1 MLQHLNSAAGLFLLF
16 LIYSTLGWCG
26 EMIYCSIGQRKLC
39 EKRGFLNG
47 FLCPIY
53 GFGALLVLWALRGG
67 CESPVLTFFFGALLT
82 SAVEYFTSYLME
94 KLFHMRWWD
103 YSRYKFQI
111 HGRVCLLNSTLFGL
125 LCVALCHLVHPEV
138 MKLIRFLMAR
148 HIALPLAAALFVLF
162 TADVV
167 LSVRS
172 AIQIGNRLEKLQA
185 LQDELQEKLEELANE
200 QRRRAESR
208 KAERQERL
216 EELTRQYD
224 AIELAVNTLE
234 RAGAELQSRFSP
246 ALGRRAA
253 ELFSRLTGGRY
264 DELAVSRD
272 FSVLVKRAGDT
283 VARGSLYLSAGA
295 ADLMYLAVRLAI
307 AELVLPGDEPC
318 PIILDDALAYLDPA
332 RRERVLALL
341 EEIGEK
347 RQVIL
352 FTCS

>member
-26 EMIYCSIGQRKLC
+26 EMIYCSIGQRRLC

-148 HIALPLAAALFVLF
+148 HIALPLAAVLFVLF
-162 TADVV
+162 AADTV

-172 AIQIGNRLEKLQA
+172 AIQIGDRLEKLQA
-185 LQDELQEKLEELANE
+185 LQDELQEKLEDLLKE
-200 QRRRAESR
+200 QRERAADRWE
-208 KAERQERL
+208 EQQERL
-216 EELTRQYD
+216 EAL
-224 AIELAVNTLE
+224 LE
-234 RAGAELQSRFSP
+234 KGQRSA
-246 ALGRRAA
+246 
-253 ELFSRLTGGRY
+253 
-264 DELAVSRD
+264 DEL
-272 FSVLVKRAGDT
+272 
-283 VARGSLYLSAGA
+283 
-295 ADLMYLAVRLAI
+295 
-307 AELVLPGDEPC
+307 
-318 PIILDDALAYLDPA
+318 
-332 RRERVLALL
+332 RERVSAGLAERQQRRQNRLDAFSELWGEYRERWEALRAENQRRMKALL
-341 EEIGEK
+341 SGQDVFERRLLSAYPSLRSERHAEALEK
-347 RQVIL
+347 LKAALRERQAARGKRHKKQP
-352 FTCS
+352 

>member
-26 EMIYCSIGQRKLC
+26 EMIYCSIGQRRLC

-148 HIALPLAAALFVLF
+148 HIALPLAAVLFVLF
-162 TADVV
+162 AADTV

-172 AIQIGNRLEKLQA
+172 AIQIGDRLEKLQA
-185 LQDELQEKLEELANE
+185 LQDELQEKLEDLLKE
-200 QRRRAESR
+200 QRERAADRWE
-208 KAERQERL
+208 EQQERL
-216 EELTRQYD
+216 EAL
-224 AIELAVNTLE
+224 LE
-234 RAGAELQSRFSP
+234 KGQRSA
-246 ALGRRAA
+246 
-253 ELFSRLTGGRY
+253 
-264 DELAVSRD
+264 DEL
-272 FSVLVKRAGDT
+272 
-283 VARGSLYLSAGA
+283 
-295 ADLMYLAVRLAI
+295 
-307 AELVLPGDEPC
+307 
-318 PIILDDALAYLDPA
+318 
-332 RRERVLALL
+332 RERVSAGLAERQQRRQNRLDAFSELWGEYRERWEALRAENQRRMKALL
-341 EEIGEK
+341 SGQDVFERRLLRAYPSLRSERHAEALEKLKAALRERQAAREK
-347 RQVIL
+347 RHKKQP
-352 FTCS
+352 

>member
-1 MLQHLNSAAGLFLLF
+1 MLAHLNHAAGLFLLF

-26 EMIYCSIGQRKLC
+26 EMIYCSIGQRRLC

-138 MKLIRFLMAR
+138 MKLIRFLMAQ
-148 HIALPLAAALFVLF
+148 HIALPLAAVLFVLF
-162 TADVV
+162 AADTV

-172 AIQIGNRLEKLQA
+172 AIQIGDRLEKLQA
-185 LQDELQEKLEELANE
+185 LQDELQEKLEDLLKE
-200 QRRRAESR
+200 QRERAADRWE
-208 KAERQERL
+208 EQQERL
-216 EELTRQYD
+216 EAL
-224 AIELAVNTLE
+224 LE
-234 RAGAELQSRFSP
+234 KGQR
-246 ALGRRAA
+246 
-253 ELFSRLTGGRY
+253 
-264 DELAVSRD
+264 
-272 FSVLVKRAGDT
+272 
-283 VARGSLYLSAGA
+283 SAG
-295 ADLMYLAVRLAI
+295 
-307 AELVLPGDEPC
+307 EL
-318 PIILDDALAYLDPA
+318 
-332 RRERVLALL
+332 RERVSAGLAERQQRRQNRLDAFSELWGEYRERWEALRAENQRRMKALL
-341 EEIGEK
+341 SGQDVFERRLLRAYPSLRSERHAEALEKLKAALRERQAAREK
-347 RQVIL
+347 RHKKQP
-352 FTCS
+352 

>member
-94 KLFHMRWWD
+94 KLFHTRWWD

-125 LCVALCHLVHPEV
+125 LFVALCHLVHPEV

-148 HIALPLAAALFVLF
+148 HIALPLAAVLFVLF
-162 TADVV
+162 AADTV

-172 AIQIGNRLEKLQA
+172 AIQIGDRLEKLQA
-185 LQDELQEKLEELANE
+185 LQDELQEKLEDLLKE
-200 QRRRAESR
+200 QRERAADRWE
-208 KAERQERL
+208 EQQERL
-216 EELTRQYD
+216 EAL
-224 AIELAVNTLE
+224 LE
-234 RAGAELQSRFSP
+234 KGQRSA
-246 ALGRRAA
+246 
-253 ELFSRLTGGRY
+253 
-264 DELAVSRD
+264 DEL
-272 FSVLVKRAGDT
+272 
-283 VARGSLYLSAGA
+283 
-295 ADLMYLAVRLAI
+295 
-307 AELVLPGDEPC
+307 
-318 PIILDDALAYLDPA
+318 
-332 RRERVLALL
+332 RERVSAGLAEHQQRRQNRLDAFSELWGEYRERWESLRAEHQQRMKALL
-341 EEIGEK
+341 SGQDFFERRLLRAYPSLRSERHAEALEK
-347 RQVIL
+347 LKAALRERQEARGKRHKKQP
-352 FTCS
+352 

>member
-148 HIALPLAAALFVLF
+148 HIALPLAAVLFALFA
-162 TADVV
+162 ADTV

-172 AIQIGNRLEKLQA
+172 AIQIGDRLEKLQA
-185 LQDELQEKLEELANE
+185 LQDELQEKLEDLLKE
-200 QRRRAESR
+200 QRERAADRWE
-208 KAERQERL
+208 EQQERL
-216 EELTRQYD
+216 EAL
-224 AIELAVNTLE
+224 LE
-234 RAGAELQSRFSP
+234 KGQRSA
-246 ALGRRAA
+246 
-253 ELFSRLTGGRY
+253 
-264 DELAVSRD
+264 DEL
-272 FSVLVKRAGDT
+272 
-283 VARGSLYLSAGA
+283 
-295 ADLMYLAVRLAI
+295 
-307 AELVLPGDEPC
+307 
-318 PIILDDALAYLDPA
+318 
-332 RRERVLALL
+332 RERVSAGLAERQQRRQNRLDAFSELWGEYRERWEALRAENQRRMKALL
-341 EEIGEK
+341 SGQDVFERRLLRAYPSLRSERHAEALEKLKAALRERQAAREK
-347 RQVIL
+347 RHKKQP
-352 FTCS
+352 

>member
-26 EMIYCSIGQRKLC
+26 EMIYCSIGQRRLC
-39 EKRGFLNG
+39 EKRGSLNG

-148 HIALPLAAALFVLF
+148 HIALPLAAVLFALFA
-162 TADVV
+162 ADTV

-172 AIQIGNRLEKLQA
+172 AIQIGDRLEKLQA
-185 LQDELQEKLEELANE
+185 LQDELQEKLEDLVKE
-200 QRRRAESR
+200 QRERAADRWEGQ
-208 KAERQERL
+208 QERL
-216 EELTRQYD
+216 EMPE
-224 AIELAVNTLE
+224 A
-234 RAGAELQSRFSP
+234 
-246 ALGRRAA
+246 
-253 ELFSRLTGGRY
+253 
-264 DELAVSRD
+264 
-272 FSVLVKRAGDT
+272 
-283 VARGSLYLSAGA
+283 
-295 ADLMYLAVRLAI
+295 
-307 AELVLPGDEPC
+307 
-318 PIILDDALAYLDPA
+318 
-332 RRERVLALL
+332 
-341 EEIGEK
+341 
-347 RQVIL
+347 
-352 FTCS
+352 

>member
-26 EMIYCSIGQRKLC
+26 EMIYCSIGQRRLC

-148 HIALPLAAALFVLF
+148 HIALPLAAALFALF

-216 EELTRQYD
+216 EDLREKVSAD
-224 AIELAVNTLE
+224 LAE
-234 RAGAELQSRFSP
+234 
-246 ALGRRAA
+246 RRAQR
-253 ELFSRLTGGRY
+253 EQLLREGR
-264 DELAVSRD
+264 EAL
-272 FSVLVKRAGDT
+272 
-283 VARGSLYLSAGA
+283 
-295 ADLMYLAVRLAI
+295 ADLGEEYRERWEALRSENQRRMKALLNGQDFFERRLLRAYPGLRSERH
-307 AELVLPGDEPC
+307 AEA
-318 PIILDDALAYLDPA
+318 LDRLKAALRQRHEA
-332 RRERVLALL
+332 RRHTKEN
-341 EEIGEK
+341 
-347 RQVIL
+347 
-352 FTCS
+352 

>member
-148 HIALPLAAALFVLF
+148 HIALPLAAVLFVLF
-162 TADVV
+162 AADTV

-172 AIQIGNRLEKLQA
+172 AIQIGDRLEKLQA
-185 LQDELQEKLEELANE
+185 LQDELQEKLEDLLKE
-200 QRRRAESR
+200 QRERAADRWE
-208 KAERQERL
+208 EQQERL
-216 EELTRQYD
+216 EAL
-224 AIELAVNTLE
+224 LE
-234 RAGAELQSRFSP
+234 KGQRSA
-246 ALGRRAA
+246 
-253 ELFSRLTGGRY
+253 
-264 DELAVSRD
+264 DEL
-272 FSVLVKRAGDT
+272 
-283 VARGSLYLSAGA
+283 
-295 ADLMYLAVRLAI
+295 
-307 AELVLPGDEPC
+307 
-318 PIILDDALAYLDPA
+318 
-332 RRERVLALL
+332 RERVSAGLAERQQRRQNRLDAFSELWGEYRERWEALRAENQRRMKALL
-341 EEIGEK
+341 SGQDVFERRLLRAYPSLRSERHAEALEK
-347 RQVIL
+347 LKAALRERQEARGKRHKKQP
-352 FTCS
+352 

>member
-216 EELTRQYD
+216 EDLREKVSAD
-224 AIELAVNTLE
+224 LAE
-234 RAGAELQSRFSP
+234 
-246 ALGRRAA
+246 RRAQR
-253 ELFSRLTGGRY
+253 EQLLREGR
-264 DELAVSRD
+264 EAL
-272 FSVLVKRAGDT
+272 
-283 VARGSLYLSAGA
+283 
-295 ADLMYLAVRLAI
+295 ADLGEEYRERWEALRSENQRRMKALLNGQDFFERRLLRAY
-307 AELVLPGDEPC
+307 PGLRSERHTEA
-318 PIILDDALAYLDPA
+318 LDRLKAALRQRHEA
-332 RRERVLALL
+332 RRHTKEN
-341 EEIGEK
+341 
-347 RQVIL
+347 
-352 FTCS
+352 

>member
-1 MLQHLNSAAGLFLLF
+1 MLEHLNRAAGLFLLF

-26 EMIYCSIGQRKLC
+26 EMIYCSIGQRRLC

-82 SAVEYFTSYLME
+82 SAVEYFTSWLME

-148 HIALPLAAALFVLF
+148 HIALPLAAVLFVLF
-162 TADVV
+162 AADIV

-172 AIQIGNRLEKLQA
+172 AIQIGDRLEKLQA
-185 LQDELQEKLEELANE
+185 LQDELQEKLEELLQE
-200 QRRRAESR
+200 QRERAADRWE
-208 KAERQERL
+208 EQQERL
-216 EELTRQYD
+216 EAL
-224 AIELAVNTLE
+224 LE
-234 RAGAELQSRFSP
+234 KGQRSA
-246 ALGRRAA
+246 
-253 ELFSRLTGGRY
+253 
-264 DELAVSRD
+264 DEL
-272 FSVLVKRAGDT
+272 
-283 VARGSLYLSAGA
+283 
-295 ADLMYLAVRLAI
+295 
-307 AELVLPGDEPC
+307 
-318 PIILDDALAYLDPA
+318 
-332 RRERVLALL
+332 RERVSAGLAERQQRRQNRLDAFSELWGEYRERWEALRAENQRRMKALL
-341 EEIGEK
+341 SGQDVFERRLLRAYPSLRSERHAEALEK
-347 RQVIL
+347 LKAALRERQEARRKRHKKQP
-352 FTCS
+352 

>member
-26 EMIYCSIGQRKLC
+26 EMIYCSIGQRRLC

-148 HIALPLAAALFVLF
+148 HIALPLAAVLFVLF
-162 TADVV
+162 AADTV

-172 AIQIGNRLEKLQA
+172 AIQIGDRLEKLQA
-185 LQDELQEKLEELANE
+185 LQDELQEKLEELLQE
-200 QRRRAESR
+200 QRERAADRWEEQQERLEALLEKGQRSADEPR
-208 KAERQERL
+208 ERVSAGLAERQQRRQERL
-216 EELTRQYD
+216 DALSELRGEYRECWEAMRAENQRRVKALLSGQDVFERRLLRSYPSLRS
-224 AIELAVNTLE
+224 ARHAEALE
-234 RAGAELQSRFSP
+234 RLKE
-246 ALGRRAA
+246 ALRQ
-253 ELFSRLTGGRY
+253 RY
-264 DELAVSRD
+264 E
-272 FSVLVKRAGDT
+272 
-283 VARGSLYLSAGA
+283 
-295 ADLMYLAVRLAI
+295 
-307 AELVLPGDEPC
+307 
-318 PIILDDALAYLDPA
+318 A
-332 RRERVLALL
+332 RRHTKEN
-341 EEIGEK
+341 
-347 RQVIL
+347 
-352 FTCS
+352 

>member
-216 EELTRQYD
+216 EDLREKVSAD
-224 AIELAVNTLE
+224 LAE
-234 RAGAELQSRFSP
+234 
-246 ALGRRAA
+246 RRAQR
-253 ELFSRLTGGRY
+253 EQLLREGR
-264 DELAVSRD
+264 EAL
-272 FSVLVKRAGDT
+272 
-283 VARGSLYLSAGA
+283 
-295 ADLMYLAVRLAI
+295 ADLGEEYRERWEALRSENQRLMKALLNGQDFFERRLLRAYPGLRSERH
-307 AELVLPGDEPC
+307 AEA
-318 PIILDDALAYLDPA
+318 LDRLKAALRQRHEA
-332 RRERVLALL
+332 RRHTKEN
-341 EEIGEK
+341 
-347 RQVIL
+347 
-352 FTCS
+352 